1 MGITLITRKYT
12 PVIDGVTFNFLM
24 SMALV
29 TRLMDVVIAY
39 LYGSL
44 DSDIY
49 MKIPEGL
56 KIEDTKPR
64 HLYYVISQLSLYG

>member
-1 MGITLITRKYT
+1 M
-12 PVIDGVTFNFLM
+12 DGVTFPFLM